1 MKKDFFK
8 ENKIVIIV
16 FAALTCLFIYSSINV
31 CTYLFGEKREL
42 YVTLDNHFQLDY
54 SQNYVWYN
62 NGKKMVKER
71 VHLSFIESAQWRKN
85 SGYITFKQLGTHL
98 THRSAFVYS
107 AIYSILFISFS
118 TWFIISV
125 INKKKKDKLQRNEK
139 QVSLN
144 V

>member
-1 MKKDFFK
+1 
-8 ENKIVIIV
+8 
-16 FAALTCLFIYSSINV
+16 
-31 CTYLFGEKREL
+31 
-42 YVTLDNHFQLDY
+42 
-54 SQNYVWYN
+54 
-62 NGKKMVKER
+62 MVKER
-71 VHLSFIESAQWRKN
+71 VHFSFIESAQWRKN

-98 THRSAFVYS
+98 AHRSAFVYS